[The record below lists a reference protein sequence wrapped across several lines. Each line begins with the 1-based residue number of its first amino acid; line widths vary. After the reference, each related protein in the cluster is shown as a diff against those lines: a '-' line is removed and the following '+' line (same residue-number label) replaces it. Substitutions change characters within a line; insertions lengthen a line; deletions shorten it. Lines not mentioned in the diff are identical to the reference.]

1 MATNYPG
8 AIDTYTNPLSSE
20 PMNAPSHAGQHANAN
35 DAVEAIETE
44 LGTDPSGSA
53 ATVKARLDGIEDGT
67 RLGTNSVGAAQI
79 ANDSVDTAAIQAQ
92 AVTAAKI
99 ANDTITAAQ
108 IAANAVGASELADN
122 AVDTAAIAD
131 SAVTSAKIADGTIT
145 ATDVA
150 ADQFA
155 AFGTVGNLLTANQAS
170 GTDTLGDTTG
180 FTAGSQTTI
189 ASSGDWAAQGSRC
202 FAQTCTH
209 TAAGGGS
216 HVQVAVTAGE
226 TYTVT
231 ATIKAL
237 SGSRAIGITP
247 IFYHDATYLGYAE
260 NGSAVKVPDG
270 YLGSDFTFQITVPLT
285 KGGQAPNL
293 MLLYFEPQSGT
304 IGDRFGID
312 KIGVWKGM
320 GGRWEMPG
328 VPILGLQA
336 PTIGNL
342 LTPNQASGGDH
353 GSDTAGIEGGGYTTV
368 ALYDAWFAQGRLSTI
383 ATWDNAGA
391 GGGPNFG
398 YQPGYNQIAQ
408 PGPNL
413 VGKTLTA
420 TVTAKAITGTRQ
432 AYLAVAALRE
442 DGNYTGPISSSPSP
456 TTITAAD
463 GVTLQ
468 HTFTVPATV
477 GGYPVA
483 SILVYVDATA
493 GSVGDQ
499 IAIDKL
505 GLWEGAGGQ
514 WAMPGTPI
522 TGLSEVATN
531 GAVHLSGTGA
541 PEGAVTA
548 APGSTW
554 LQTDSVTDVK
564 GWIRWQKATGTSSTG
579 WVAGAEA
586 DTGPRVV
593 TVDGAGWSGALLLRR
608 IGRQVQ
614 VYTDSTNVAIM
625 PASGTQIMT
634 LPAGFTAALGTYPGV
649 AYNLWTGAIV
659 GVDVTGTNNLS
670 VTLAGDLLATRGLAP
685 LLTFISPADW
695 PASLPGTAA

>member
-1 MATNYPG
+1 MATNYPAG
-8 AIDTYTNPLSSE
+8 LDEYADPAAGQRQN
-20 PMNAPSHAGQHANAN
+20 NPSHSGLHKNHN
-35 DAVEAIETE
+35 DAIEAIERE
-44 LGTDPSGSA
+44 LGTDPSGSEP
-53 ATVKARLDGIEDGT
+53 TVKDRLAGIEAGT
-67 RLGTNSVGAAQI
+67 GLQNAAVTTNKLAQSAVT
-79 ANDSVDTAAIQAQ
+79 ANELADNAVDTNAIQSK

-99 ANDTITAAQ
+99 ADDTITAAQ

-122 AVDTAAIAD
+122 AVDTNAIAD

-150 ADQFA
+150 AGTFA
-155 AFGTVGNLLTANQAS
+155 AFSTVGNLLTANQAS

-237 SGSRAIGITP
+237 SGSRAIGIAP

-260 NGSAVKVPDG
+260 NGSAIKVPDG

-328 VPILGLQA
+328 VPILGLQD

-383 ATWDNAGA
+383 ATWNNAG
-391 GGGPNFG
+391 GGSGPNFG
-398 YQPGYNQIAQ
+398 YRPGY
-408 PGPNL
+408 NL

-432 AYLAVAALRE
+432 AYLTVVALRE

-483 SILVYVDATA
+483 GILVYVDATA

-541 PEGAVTA
+541 PEGVVTA
-548 APGSTW
+548 APGSTF
-554 LQTDSVTDVK
+554 LQTDSTTDVK
-564 GWIRWQKATGTSSTG
+564 GWIRWVKATGTGSTG

-586 DTGPRVV
+586 DTGWRQL
-593 TVDGAGWSGALLLRR
+593 GGALLNSWAAGYEGLLVRR
-608 IGRQVQ
+608 IGAVI
-614 VYTDSTNVAIM
+614 YLSAGVAG
-625 PASGTQIMT
+625 ASASDDVIYD
-634 LPAGFTAALGTYPGV
+634 LPSGFVAALRSATIAHEGYGTTFAPVESRTNGEV
-649 AYNLWTGAIV
+649 RCTGRMT
-659 GVDVTGTNNLS
+659 DVRFTQS
-670 VTLAGDLLATRGLAP
+670 FAT
-685 LLTFISPADW
+685 ADAW
-695 PASLPGTAA
+695 PSSLPGSAA